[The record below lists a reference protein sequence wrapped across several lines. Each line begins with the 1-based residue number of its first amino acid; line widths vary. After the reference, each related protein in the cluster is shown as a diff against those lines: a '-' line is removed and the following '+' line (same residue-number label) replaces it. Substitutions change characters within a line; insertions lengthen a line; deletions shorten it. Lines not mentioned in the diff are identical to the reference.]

1 MKKTIV
7 AVSDLAAQI
16 KQLVEMKNAG
26 ALSEEQ
32 FDQTIAKL
40 LTDTSRFEG
49 PSRRDFLVIWIQLLI
64 TALGAMA
71 FAFAGWMGGKMF
83 GLNREVG
90 ILNQRLKS
98 VESDVENVK
107 FSSPVGEGQTQARQE
122 AQSEVE

>member
-49 PSRRDFLVIWIQLLI
+49 PSRRDFLVIWIQLVDYGSRRNRTRICRLD
-64 TALGAMA
+64 
-71 FAFAGWMGGKMF
+71 GGQ
-83 GLNREVG
+83 NVWIE
-90 ILNQRLKS
+90 QRSGDLKS
-98 VESDVENVK
+98 ALEISGK
-107 FSSPVGEGQTQARQE
+107 RR
-122 AQSEVE
+122 